1 MDSILNSHYGKKI
14 HVRLFDLSLD
24 EQENICYKPCK
35 VTAY

>member
-1 MDSILNSHYGKKI
+1 MDSILDSHYS